1 MTVRAKER
9 GVSTLRIVFAVLV
22 IVLVALLLGWL
33 RYRKAMGP
41 TATTTAYALQGYVVG
56 WRRLHPDGGCPEVGA
71 VEADTQLPADVKNV
85 TTDPWG
91 RRYNIQCIEDRVIV
105 RSAGRDGVPGTG
117 DDISVK

>member
-9 GVSTLRIVFAVLV
+9 GVSILRIAFAVLV
-22 IVLVALLLGWL
+22 IVLGAAFFGWR
-33 RYRKAMGP
+33 RYRKAMAP

-71 VEADTQLPADVKNV
+71 VEADPQLPSDVKNV

-91 RRYNIQCIEDRVIV
+91 RRYNIQCVEDRVTV
-105 RSAGRDGVPGTG
+105 RSAGRDGVEGTG